1 MDASGRFQLFA
12 LLKFMPDEWQL
23 CADKAV
29 HCEHTQVRYF
39 DKTFN
44 DLMYWFYAMILW
56 SLYPLLSNKR
66 LIDTYCILHWA
77 KVLLITY
84 FSKTMA

>member
-1 MDASGRFQLFA
+1 
-12 LLKFMPDEWQL
+12 
-23 CADKAV
+23 
-29 HCEHTQVRYF
+29 
-39 DKTFN
+39 
-44 DLMYWFYAMILW
+44 MYWFYAMILW
-56 SLYPLLSNKR
+56 FLYPLLSNKR